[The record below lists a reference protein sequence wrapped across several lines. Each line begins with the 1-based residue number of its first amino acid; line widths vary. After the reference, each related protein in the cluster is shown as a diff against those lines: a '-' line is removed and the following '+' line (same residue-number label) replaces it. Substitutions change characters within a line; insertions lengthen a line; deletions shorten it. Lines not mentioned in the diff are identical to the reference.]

1 MAVQVDSSSSAAKP
15 SLLSEAHRGGDGG
28 EVCFSLIQIPPV
40 NDHGQTLTRNTEIV
54 SRCHSVP
61 HNTFLAL
68 R

>member
-15 SLLSEAHRGGDGG
+15 SLLSETHRGGDGG

-54 SRCHSVP
+54 S
-61 HNTFLAL
+61 
-68 R
+68 